1 MSIDLVYFLILILV
15 TISVMY
21 MILAIPSYTT
31 SAGAAKRL
39 RARMDNLVFEL
50 DEEQQSIFKERL
62 KQNHGGFEN
71 FLLEIPGG
79 WTLIEWI
86 EQSGS
91 KTSITRVLFHASVLG
106 TLLAVGIYLLS
117 HNYLFATL
125 AFMIVFPLPILQI
138 YHIRNKRLIQFEEQ
152 LPEALD
158 IMTRALRAGHA
169 FNETLGMA
177 GEEISGPLG
186 EEFMRAYSD
195 INYGMNLEVV
205 FIGMLRRVPSI
216 SLQAMTTAV
225 LIQRQVGGNT
235 AEILIKI
242 AEVIRSRF
250 RFKRKV
256 KTLTAEGRLSGWVL
270 ALVPFALA
278 AMFLLTTPDYVNELA
293 TEQGKQLIIKGLVLE
308 LIGVIWIRR
317 LLNFD
322 V

>member
-1 MSIDLVYFLILILV
+1 MAIDLVYFLILVLV

-21 MILAIPSYTT
+21 VILAIPSYTT
-31 SAGAAKRL
+31 SAGSAKRL
-39 RARMDNLVFEL
+39 RARLDNLVFEL
-50 DEEQQSIFKERL
+50 DEEQLSIFKERL
-62 KQNHGGFEN
+62 KEDLNGLEKF
-71 FLLEIPGG
+71 FIEIPGG

-86 EQSGS
+86 EQAGS
-91 KTSITRVLFHASVLG
+91 KTTVTKVFLKSIILSLFFAAL
-106 TLLAVGIYLLS
+106 TYYFT
-117 HNYLFATL
+117 HNYIFAVLLFA
-125 AFMIVFPLPILQI
+125 IVLPLPIVQL
-138 YHIRNKRLIQFEEQ
+138 YFERNKRLNLFEQQ

-158 IMTRALRAGHA
+158 IITRALRSGHA
-169 FNETLGMA
+169 FNETLDMV
-177 GEEISGPLG
+177 GEELAAPIG
-186 EEFMRAYSD
+186 EEFSRAYSD

-205 FIGMLRRVPSI
+205 FIGMLRRVPSV

-235 AEILIKI
+235 AEILSKI

-250 RFKRKV
+250 RFQRKV

-293 TEQGKQLIIKGLVLE
+293 TDEGKQLIFKGLILE
-308 LIGVIWIRR
+308 IIGVLWIRR
-317 LLNFD
+317 LLRID